1 MAARTGGG
9 ADVLGIGVVAVDDLI
24 FLQQFPSPDS
34 KASVLRRER
43 HPGGLTG
50 TALVAARR
58 MGASSAYA
66 GTLGDDEL
74 SRFILDSLA
83 AEGVSTE
90 RVLRREG
97 ARPYHSTILIDTTTK
112 TRTILFDSHG
122 VVGPD
127 PDHLPEKEILSAGVL
142 FVDHLGLAGV
152 VRAARL
158 ARGAGIP
165 VVADLEASD
174 GPLFGELLA
183 LVDHLILPWDV
194 ATALTGASSGPATAR
209 GLWEIPVD
217 PGAGAARAGARSAVV
232 VTRGTEGSWCVSAER
247 PGKVFH
253 QPSFRVETVD
263 TTGCGDVFHG
273 AYAAALREGLPV
285 EERLRFAAAV
295 AALKATRV
303 GGQKGIPSRREVEKF
318 LDERSGEARGEW
330 A

>member
-1 MAARTGGG
+1 MAAGTDGSI
-9 ADVLGIGVVAVDDLI
+9 DVLGIGVVAVDDLI
-24 FLQQFPSPDS
+24 FLQRFPSPDS
-34 KASVLRRER
+34 KASVLGRER

-58 MGASSAYA
+58 MGANCAYA

-74 SRFILDSLA
+74 SRFVLDSLA

-127 PDHLPEKEILSAGVL
+127 PDRLPEKQILSAGVL
-142 FVDHLGLAGV
+142 FVDHLGLPGM

-165 VVADLEASD
+165 VVADLEASQ

-194 ATALTGASSGPATAR
+194 ALAMTGASTGPEAVRA
-209 GLWEIPVD
+209 LWEAHT
-217 PGAGAARAGARSAVV
+217 GKTGGHGAANRPAVV
-232 VTRGTEGSWCVSAER
+232 VTRGTEGAWCMSAER
-247 PGKVFH
+247 PGEVLH
-253 QPSFRVETVD
+253 QPSFRVQTVD

-273 AYAAALREGLPV
+273 AYAAALREGRPV
-285 EERLRFAAAV
+285 EERLSFASAV

-303 GGQKGIPSRREVEKF
+303 GGQKGIPTREDVEKF
-318 LDERSGEARGEW
+318 LVDRSGEARGVW

>member
-1 MAARTGGG
+1 VAG
-9 ADVLGIGVVAVDDLI
+9 ATEEPIDVLGIGVVAVDDLI
-24 FLQQFPSPDS
+24 FLEGFPPPDS
-34 KASVLRRER
+34 KMPVARRER
-43 HPGGLTG
+43 HAGGLTG

-58 MGASSAYA
+58 MGARCAYA
-66 GTLGDDEL
+66 GVLGDDEL

-90 RVLRREG
+90 CVLRREG

-122 VVGPD
+122 VLGPD

-142 FVDHLGLAGV
+142 FIDHLGLAGM

-165 VVADLEASD
+165 VVADLEAND

-183 LVDHLILPWDV
+183 LIDHLILPWDV
-194 ATALTGASSGPATAR
+194 ATALTGASSGPEAAR
-209 GLWEIPVD
+209 GLWGAPVD
-217 PGAGAARAGARSAVV
+217 PGAGARSAVV
-232 VTRGTEGSWCVSAER
+232 VTRGTEGSWCMSAER

-273 AYAAALREGLPV
+273 AYAAALREGRPV

-303 GGQKGIPSRREVEKF
+303 GGQKGIPTRGEVEKF
-318 LDERSGEARGEW
+318 LGERSGEARGEW

>member
-1 MAARTGGG
+1 VAG
-9 ADVLGIGVVAVDDLI
+9 ATEEPIDVLGIGVVAVDDLI
-24 FLQQFPSPDS
+24 FLEGFPPPDS
-34 KASVLRRER
+34 KMPVARRER
-43 HPGGLTG
+43 HAGGLTG

-58 MGASSAYA
+58 MGARCAYS
-66 GTLGDDEL
+66 GVLGDDEL
-74 SRFILDSLA
+74 SRFVLDSLA
-83 AEGVSTE
+83 AEGVS
-90 RVLRREG
+90 VGSVVRRQG

-112 TRTILFDSHG
+112 TRTILFDSLG

-127 PDHLPEKEILSAGVL
+127 PERLPEKEILSAGVL
-142 FVDHLGLAGV
+142 LVDHLGLAGT

-165 VVADLEASD
+165 VVADLEVSSA
-174 GPLFGELLA
+174 PLLSELIG
-183 LVDHLILPWDV
+183 LVDHLIVPWNIGV
-194 ATALTGASSGPATAR
+194 ELTGAADGPAVAR
-209 GLWEIPVD
+209 GLWE
-217 PGAGAARAGARSAVV
+217 ARTDARTGGRSAVV
-232 VTRGTEGSWCVSAER
+232 VTRGTEGSWCMSAER

-273 AYAAALREGLPV
+273 AYAAALREGRPV

-303 GGQKGIPSRREVEKF
+303 GGQKGIPTRGEVEKF
-318 LDERSGEARGEW
+318 LGERSGEARGEW

>member
-1 MAARTGGG
+1 MAAGTDGSI
-9 ADVLGIGVVAVDDLI
+9 DVLGIGVVAVDDLI

-90 RVLRREG
+90 RVMRQEG

-142 FVDHLGLAGV
+142 FVDHLGLAGM

-165 VVADLEASD
+165 VVADLEAND

-183 LVDHLILPWDV
+183 LIDHLILPWDV
-194 ATALTGASSGPATAR
+194 ATALTGASSGPEAAR
-209 GLWEIPVD
+209 GLWGAPVD
-217 PGAGAARAGARSAVV
+217 PGAGARSAVV

-273 AYAAALREGLPV
+273 AYAAALREGQPV

-295 AALKATRV
+295 AALKATRA
-303 GGQKGIPSRREVEKF
+303 GGQKGIPSRGEVEKF

>member
-1 MAARTGGG
+1 VAARTGGG

-58 MGASSAYA
+58 MGARCEYA
-66 GTLGDDEL
+66 GILGDDEL
-74 SRFILDSLA
+74 SRFVLDSLA

-90 RVLRREG
+90 RVLRQEG

-122 VVGPD
+122 VLGPD

-142 FVDHLGLAGV
+142 FVDHLGLAGM

-183 LVDHLILPWDV
+183 LIDHLILPWDV
-194 ATALTGASSGPATAR
+194 AAALTGASSGPAAAR
-209 GLWEIPVD
+209 SLWGTPVD
-217 PGAGAARAGARSAVV
+217 PGAGARSVVV
-232 VTRGTEGSWCVSAER
+232 VTRGTEGSWCISAER

-273 AYAAALREGLPV
+273 AYAAALREGRPV

-303 GGQKGIPSRREVEKF
+303 GGQKGIPLREEVEKF
-318 LDERSGEARGEW
+318 LGERSREAKGEW

>member
-1 MAARTGGG
+1 MAPGTDGSI
-9 ADVLGIGVVAVDDLI
+9 DVLGIGVVAVDDLV
-24 FLQQFPSPDS
+24 FLEGFPSPDS
-34 KASVLRRER
+34 KMPIVRRER
-43 HPGGLTG
+43 HAGGLTG

-58 MGASSAYA
+58 MGARCAYA
-66 GTLGDDEL
+66 GILGGDEL

-83 AEGVSTE
+83 AERVSTE
-90 RVLRREG
+90 SVQRRDG

-112 TRTILFDSHG
+112 TRTILFDSDG

-142 FVDHLGLAGV
+142 FVDHLGLAGM

-165 VVADLEASD
+165 VVADLEVSSA
-174 GPLFGELLA
+174 PLLRELIG
-183 LVDHLILPWDV
+183 LVDHLIVPWNI
-194 ATALTGASSGPATAR
+194 AAELTGGADGPAAAR
-209 GLWEIPVD
+209 GLWEARTDPV
-217 PGAGAARAGARSAVV
+217 AGSRSAVV
-232 VTRGTEGSWCVSAER
+232 VTRGTEGAWCISAER

-253 QPSFRVETVD
+253 QPAFRVETVD

-273 AYAAALREGLPV
+273 AYAAALREGQPV
-285 EERLRFAAAV
+285 EKRLRFAAAV

-303 GGQKGIPSRREVEKF
+303 GGQKGIPMRGEVERF
-318 LDERSGEARGEW
+318 LGERSGEAKGEW

>member
-1 MAARTGGG
+1 MGAGTGGSI
-9 ADVLGIGVVAVDDLI
+9 DILGIGIVAVDDLI
-24 FLQQFPSPDS
+24 FLERFPAPDS
-34 KASVLRRER
+34 KARVLGRER

-58 MGASSAYA
+58 MGARCAYA
-66 GTLGDDEL
+66 GTLGDDAL
-74 SRFILDSLA
+74 SRFLLDSLA

-90 RVLRREG
+90 HVLRREG

-112 TRTILFDSHG
+112 TRTIFFDSHG

-127 PDHLPEKEILSAGVL
+127 PDRLPEREILSAGVL
-142 FVDHLGLAGV
+142 FVDHLGLPGM

-165 VVADLEASD
+165 VVADLEASQ
-174 GPLFGELLA
+174 GPLFVELLG

-194 ATALTGASSGPATAR
+194 AAGLTGATNGPAAAR
-209 GLWEIPVD
+209 GLWEAHTGKNGD
-217 PGAGAARAGARSAVV
+217 HGAAARPAVV
-232 VTRGTEGSWCVSAER
+232 VTRGTEGSWCISAER
-247 PGKVFH
+247 PGEVLH
-253 QPSFRVETVD
+253 QPSFLVQTVD

-273 AYAAALREGLPV
+273 AYAAALREGRSV
-285 EERLRFAAAV
+285 EDRLRFASAV

-303 GGQKGIPSRREVEKF
+303 GGQKGIPMRQDVEKF
-318 LDERSGEARGEW
+318 LVDRSGEARGEW

>member
-1 MAARTGGG
+1 MGVRTGGG

-34 KASVLRRER
+34 KASVLGRER

-66 GTLGDDEL
+66 GVLGDDEL

-97 ARPYHSTILIDTTTK
+97 ARPYHSTILIDTKTK

-142 FVDHLGLAGV
+142 FVDHLGLPGM

-183 LVDHLILPWDV
+183 LIDHLILPWDV
-194 ATALTGASSGPATAR
+194 ATALTGASSGPAAAR
-209 GLWEIPVD
+209 GLW
-217 PGAGAARAGARSAVV
+217 GAPFDGRAGGRSAVV
-232 VTRGTEGSWCVSAER
+232 VTRGTEGSWCISEER

-253 QPSFRVETVD
+253 QPAFRVETVD
-263 TTGCGDVFHG
+263 TNGCGDVFHG
-273 AYAAALREGLPV
+273 AYAAALREGQAV

-303 GGQKGIPSRREVEKF
+303 GGQKGIPTREEVEKF
-318 LDERSGEARGEW
+318 LGERSGEAKGEW

>member
-1 MAARTGGG
+1 MAG
-9 ADVLGIGVVAVDDLI
+9 ATEEPIDVLGIGVVAVDDLI
-24 FLQQFPSPDS
+24 FLEGFPPPDS
-34 KASVLRRER
+34 KMPVARRER
-43 HPGGLTG
+43 HAGGLTG

-58 MGASSAYA
+58 MGARCAYA
-66 GTLGDDEL
+66 GILGDDEL
-74 SRFILDSLA
+74 SRFVLDSLA
-83 AEGVSTE
+83 AEGVS
-90 RVLRREG
+90 VGSVVRRQG

-112 TRTILFDSHG
+112 TRTILFDSLG

-127 PDHLPEKEILSAGVL
+127 PERLPEKEILSAGVL
-142 FVDHLGLAGV
+142 LVDHLGLAGT

-165 VVADLEASD
+165 VVADLEVSSA
-174 GPLFGELLA
+174 PLLSELIG
-183 LVDHLILPWDV
+183 LVDHLIVPWNIGV
-194 ATALTGASSGPATAR
+194 ELTGAADGPAVAR
-209 GLWEIPVD
+209 GLWE
-217 PGAGAARAGARSAVV
+217 ARTDARTGGRSAVV
-232 VTRGTEGSWCVSAER
+232 VTRGTEGSWCMSAER

-273 AYAAALREGLPV
+273 AYAAALREGRPV

-303 GGQKGIPSRREVEKF
+303 GGQKGIPTRGEVEKF
-318 LDERSGEARGEW
+318 LGERSGEARGEW

>member
-1 MAARTGGG
+1 MAG
-9 ADVLGIGVVAVDDLI
+9 ATEEPIDVLGIGVVAVDDLI
-24 FLQQFPSPDS
+24 FLEGFPPPDS
-34 KASVLRRER
+34 KMPVARRER
-43 HPGGLTG
+43 HAGGLTG

-58 MGASSAYA
+58 MGARCAYS
-66 GTLGDDEL
+66 GVLGDDEL
-74 SRFILDSLA
+74 SRFVLDSLA
-83 AEGVSTE
+83 AEGVS
-90 RVLRREG
+90 VGSVVRRQG

-112 TRTILFDSHG
+112 TRTILFDSLG

-127 PDHLPEKEILSAGVL
+127 PERLPEKEILSAGVL
-142 FVDHLGLAGV
+142 LVDHLGLAGT

-165 VVADLEASD
+165 VVADLEVSSA
-174 GPLFGELLA
+174 PLLSELIG
-183 LVDHLILPWDV
+183 LVDHLIVPWNIGV
-194 ATALTGASSGPATAR
+194 ELTGAADGPAVAR
-209 GLWEIPVD
+209 GLWE
-217 PGAGAARAGARSAVV
+217 ARTDARTGGRSAVV
-232 VTRGTEGSWCVSAER
+232 VTRGTEGSWCMSAER

-273 AYAAALREGLPV
+273 AYAAALREGRPV

-303 GGQKGIPSRREVEKF
+303 GGQKGIPTRGEVEKF
-318 LDERSGEARGEW
+318 LGERSGEARGEW

>member
-1 MAARTGGG
+1 MAEAAEGSI
-9 ADVLGIGVVAVDDLI
+9 DILGIGVVAVDDII
-24 FLQQFPSPDS
+24 FLEGFPSSDS
-34 KASVLRRER
+34 KMPIVRRER
-43 HPGGLTG
+43 HAGGLTG

-58 MGASSAYA
+58 MGARCAYA
-66 GTLGDDEL
+66 GILGDDEL
-74 SRFILDSLA
+74 SRFVLDSLE
-83 AEGVSTE
+83 AEGVS
-90 RVLRREG
+90 VGSVVRRQG

-112 TRTILFDSHG
+112 TRTILFDSDG

-142 FVDHLGLAGV
+142 FVDHLGLAGT

-165 VVADLEASD
+165 VVADLEVSSA
-174 GPLFGELLA
+174 PLLSELIG
-183 LVDHLILPWDV
+183 LVDHLIVPWNI
-194 ATALTGASSGPATAR
+194 AAELTGGADGRAAAR
-209 GLWEIPVD
+209 GLWEAPVD
-217 PGAGAARAGARSAVV
+217 PLSGAPRAGARSAVV
-232 VTRGTEGSWCVSAER
+232 VTRGTDGSWCISAER

-273 AYAAALREGLPV
+273 AYAASLREGRPV
-285 EERLRFAAAV
+285 AERLRFAAAV

-303 GGQKGIPSRREVEKF
+303 GGQKGIPTRGEVELF
-318 LDERSGEARGEW
+318 LGERSGEARGEW

>member
-1 MAARTGGG
+1 VAARTGGG

-24 FLQQFPSPDS
+24 FLRQFPSPDS
-34 KASVLRRER
+34 KASVLGRER

-58 MGASSAYA
+58 MGARCAYA

-90 RVLRREG
+90 CVLRREG
-97 ARPYHSTILIDTTTK
+97 ARPSHSTILIDTTTK
-112 TRTILFDSHG
+112 TRTILCDSDG

-127 PDHLPEKEILSAGVL
+127 PDRLPEKEILSAGVL
-142 FVDHLGLAGV
+142 FVDHLGLAGM

-158 ARGAGIP
+158 AREAGIP

-194 ATALTGASSGPATAR
+194 ATALTGASSGPAAAR
-209 GLWEIPVD
+209 GLWGAPVD
-217 PGAGAARAGARSAVV
+217 AKTGGRAVVV
-232 VTRGTEGSWCVSAER
+232 VTRGTEGSWCVSVER
-247 PGKVFH
+247 PGEVFH

-273 AYAAALREGLPV
+273 AYAAALCEGRQV
-285 EERLRFAAAV
+285 EDRLRLAAAV

-303 GGQKGIPSRREVEKF
+303 GGQKGIPTREEVERF
-318 LDERSGEARGEW
+318 LGERSGEARGEW

>member
-1 MAARTGGG
+1 VAEAAGGPI
-9 ADVLGIGVVAVDDLI
+9 DILGIGVVAVDDLV
-24 FLQQFPSPDS
+24 FLEGFPSPDS
-34 KASVLRRER
+34 KMPIVRRER
-43 HPGGLTG
+43 HAGGLTG

-58 MGASSAYA
+58 MGARCAYA
-66 GTLGDDEL
+66 GILGNDEL

-83 AEGVSTE
+83 AERVSTDS
-90 RVLRREG
+90 VLRREG

-112 TRTILFDSHG
+112 TRTILFDSDG

-142 FVDHLGLAGV
+142 FVDHLGLAGM

-165 VVADLEASD
+165 VVADLEVSSA
-174 GPLFGELLA
+174 PLLSALIG
-183 LVDHLILPWDV
+183 LVDHLIVPWNI
-194 ATALTGASSGPATAR
+194 AAELTGGADGPAAAR
-209 GLWEIPVD
+209 GLWEAPID
-217 PGAGAARAGARSAVV
+217 PGAGAGRAAGRSAVV
-232 VTRGTEGSWCVSAER
+232 VTRGTDGSWCISSER
-247 PGKVFH
+247 PGEVFH

-273 AYAAALREGLPV
+273 AYAAALRERQPV

-303 GGQKGIPSRREVEKF
+303 GGQKGIPTRGEVEKF
-318 LDERSGEARGEW
+318 LGGRSGEARGEW

>member
-1 MAARTGGG
+1 MAG
-9 ADVLGIGVVAVDDLI
+9 ATEGPIDVLGIGVVAVDDLI
-24 FLQQFPSPDS
+24 FLEGFPPPDS
-34 KASVLRRER
+34 KMPVARRER
-43 HPGGLTG
+43 HAGGLTG

-58 MGASSAYA
+58 MGARCAYS
-66 GTLGDDEL
+66 GVLGDDEL
-74 SRFILDSLA
+74 SRFVLDSLA
-83 AEGVSTE
+83 AEGVS
-90 RVLRREG
+90 VGSVVRRQG

-112 TRTILFDSHG
+112 TRTILFDSLG

-127 PDHLPEKEILSAGVL
+127 PERLPEKEILSAGVL
-142 FVDHLGLAGV
+142 LVDHLGLAGT

-165 VVADLEASD
+165 VVADLEVSSA
-174 GPLFGELLA
+174 PLLSELIG
-183 LVDHLILPWDV
+183 LVDHLIVPWNIGV
-194 ATALTGASSGPATAR
+194 ELTGAADGPAVAR
-209 GLWEIPVD
+209 GLWE
-217 PGAGAARAGARSAVV
+217 ARTDARTGGRSAVV
-232 VTRGTEGSWCVSAER
+232 VTRGTEGSWCMSAER

-273 AYAAALREGLPV
+273 AYAAALREGRPV

-303 GGQKGIPSRREVEKF
+303 GGQKGIPTRGEVEKF